1 MSNFLLRDPDCV
13 FIHIPKTG
21 GSSIRNGL
29 WLSRYEGPVF
39 GHIPSTWDSMFKFA
53 FVRHP
58 LDRLVSAWADFYQLR
73 KCHLSFD
80 EFMTIVLD
88 ETIIFD
94 ERRKTFKEKIRHHTI
109 PQTHQFNCLFV
120 ANFIGRFESFEH
132 DILNICSQ
140 LSFPM
145 AAIPRLRQT
154 QHSIWSHH
162 LNGPTLSKAIAFYEQ
177 DFYKLGYALP

>member
-1 MSNFLLRDPDCV
+1 
-13 FIHIPKTG
+13 
-21 GSSIRNGL
+21 
-29 WLSRYEGPVF
+29 
-39 GHIPSTWDSMFKFA
+39 MFKFA